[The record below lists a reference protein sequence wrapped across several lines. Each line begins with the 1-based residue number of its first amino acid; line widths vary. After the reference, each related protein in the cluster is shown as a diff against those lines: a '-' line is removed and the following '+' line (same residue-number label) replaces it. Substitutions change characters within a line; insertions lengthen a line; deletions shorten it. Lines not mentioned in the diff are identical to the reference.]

1 MASIIEKIRAWVG
14 GEEAQPKKAN
24 KFIEEVQKAKRYES
38 EQFLQKVLLHIDEV
52 LRQEI
57 IRLPSGKAYV
67 PNQFIVY
74 LNEKDDRTLRK
85 DKREFFAQA
94 LSELMLQKA
103 KERAGKAQLNTKTIK
118 VTLRVNATLNDDEIE
133 VIAASDELGDTIK
146 SPVEKKEK
154 QSQMS
159 DTIEDLGTIED
170 LEFDF
175 DPLYRLEIF
184 RAGTTTQSIPILKR
198 EITIGRDVE
207 EKAADVRLKSDNRKI
222 SRLHAKIEIKNSG
235 EIWVTALNKNP
246 TIAGKKTIRNDE
258 TVRIETDEEIQIYE
272 FTLRLKFKE

>member
-1 MASIIEKIRAWVG
+1 
-14 GEEAQPKKAN
+14 
-24 KFIEEVQKAKRYES
+24 
-38 EQFLQKVLLHIDEV
+38 
-52 LRQEI
+52 
-57 IRLPSGKAYV
+57 
-67 PNQFIVY
+67 
-74 LNEKDDRTLRK
+74 
-85 DKREFFAQA
+85 
-94 LSELMLQKA
+94 
-103 KERAGKAQLNTKTIK
+103 
-118 VTLRVNATLNDDEIE
+118 
-133 VIAASDELGDTIK
+133 LGDTIK

-175 DPLYRLEIF
+175 DPLCRLEIF
-184 RAGTTTQSIPILKR
+184 QTGNTTQSIPILKR

-207 EKAADVRLKSDNRKI
+207 ERAADVRLKSNNRKI
-222 SRLHAKIEIKNSG
+222 SQLHAKLQLKDNG